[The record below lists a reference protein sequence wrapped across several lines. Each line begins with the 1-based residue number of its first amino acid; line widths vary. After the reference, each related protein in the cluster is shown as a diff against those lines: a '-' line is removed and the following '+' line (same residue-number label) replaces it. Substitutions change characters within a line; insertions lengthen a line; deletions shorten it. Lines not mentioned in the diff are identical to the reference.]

1 MGWWVARRA
10 YVRGAGRVWACGR
23 GRAADECAG
32 TRAWGFSCLHT
43 RVPEVS
49 SGSRRAR
56 RLLLGYRASRWDRR
70 SDAEHPAAERAAEV
84 VDRDLG
90 GALGG
95 ADVAGL
101 AEGEH
106 EGALAPF
113 GSSARTARSVSI
125 RVRSPFLRV
134 KSTATFL
141 FGASFRSLP
150 VGSSA
155 PGGRSPS
162 MGWSLSTMPVSRSRK
177 LALAVM
183 TSVPFSPFLV
193 LKSTS
198 RATTPRTASRIFFWV
213 LASIS
218 SEPPEPEPPASSAT
232 SCSSVLLILTQSPSR
247 TGRKCCSLSGSS
259 SSSSAVGKGMPI
271 ASPMACMSAR

>member
-1 MGWWVARRA
+1 M
-10 YVRGAGRVWACGR
+10 
-23 GRAADECAG
+23 
-32 TRAWGFSCLHT
+32 
-43 RVPEVS
+43 
-49 SGSRRAR
+49 
-56 RLLLGYRASRWDRR
+56 
-70 SDAEHPAAERAAEV
+70 
-84 VDRDLG
+84 
-90 GALGG
+90 
-95 ADVAGL
+95 
-101 AEGEH
+101 
-106 EGALAPF
+106 
-113 GSSARTARSVSI
+113 
-125 RVRSPFLRV
+125 
-134 KSTATFL
+134 
-141 FGASFRSLP
+141 
-150 VGSSA
+150 
-155 PGGRSPS
+155 
-162 MGWSLSTMPVSRSRK
+162 
-177 LALAVM
+177 ALAVM